1 LRRILLIFKND
12 LRRRLKSPLS
22 VIILMVIPI
31 FMTGIMGLVFAP
43 SSNNQMARIQVLV
56 TDNDGEI
63 VSRFL
68 KATFESPQMRGMFE
82 ISYVDEKVG
91 INLMEDGRASA
102 LIIIPK
108 GFSHLVLANKKAQL
122 RVIKNPSEQFM
133 PTIVEDFMRTYAVV
147 ISGFTQIF
155 GDQLSALNL
164 QTKKTSEGEGI
175 EYLSRL
181 MFSGQ
186 IKGFDQVISY
196 INPLM
201 INLKTEL
208 KKKVKKTTSFNLFTY
223 ILPAI
228 SVMFLLFIIEIFLR
242 EILSEREDGKLQ
254 RIMFS
259 PIRVRELILGR
270 IISGWLMGIMVY
282 GLIII
287 VGILL
292 FKIQWGNYGL
302 IFIMVAITCF
312 WIASF
317 FALLNSFFKNKNQA
331 GSFSA
336 PIVMVFSAFGGSM
349 VPINQLPDVFNL
361 VSNLTI
367 NHWFAKGITLIIEG
381 SFPLLPIVVI
391 LISGLILFTFAVKS
405 LKKRILV

>member
-1 LRRILLIFKND
+1 
-12 LRRRLKSPLS
+12 
-22 VIILMVIPI
+22 
-31 FMTGIMGLVFAP
+31 
-43 SSNNQMARIQVLV
+43 
-56 TDNDGEI
+56 
-63 VSRFL
+63 
-68 KATFESPQMRGMFE
+68 
-82 ISYVDEKVG
+82 
-91 INLMEDGRASA
+91 
-102 LIIIPK
+102 
-108 GFSHLVLANKKAQL
+108 
-122 RVIKNPSEQFM
+122 
-133 PTIVEDFMRTYAVV
+133 
-147 ISGFTQIF
+147 
-155 GDQLSALNL
+155 
-164 QTKKTSEGEGI
+164 
-175 EYLSRL
+175 